1 MDELP
6 FKIVRMQGS
15 QDQVITRVENLLI
28 SKAAFEKAL
37 FVYPNEHLEMRQGR
51 TNNLEV
57 QRGRAVRKCEPRIN
71 PGLSFWRDER
81 CARVS
86 SLARYEKNNRKA
98 APQAAFLEIEPRATR
113 PDSWPLPRQ
122 RKSSAAAPSLP
133 LGSFALLSR
142 KLGCGA
148 CTKSHDTRPKR
159 GRLGSSSMLAR
170 RRQERALHRPELG
183 GLSPLQTMYQ
193 LPSPQ

>member
-1 MDELP
+1 MPVQPNTIVKVYDARDEV
-6 FKIVRMQGS
+6 IVRS
-15 QDQVITRVENLLI
+15 SNFLI
-28 SKAAFEKAL
+28 CKAAFEKAL

-57 QRGRAVRKCEPRIN
+57 QRGRTVRKCEPRVS
-71 PGLSFWRDER
+71 PGLSFCRDER

-98 APQAAFLEIEPRATR
+98 APQAAFLKASPAL
-113 PDSWPLPRQ
+113 PDRIAGRSPGRGNPQQQ
-122 RKSSAAAPSLP
+122 RELP